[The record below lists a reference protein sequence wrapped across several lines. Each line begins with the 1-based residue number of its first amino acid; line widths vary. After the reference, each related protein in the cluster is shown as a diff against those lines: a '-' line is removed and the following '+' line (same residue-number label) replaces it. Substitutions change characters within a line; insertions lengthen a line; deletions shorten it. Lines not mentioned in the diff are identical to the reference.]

1 MDKPAID
8 ILIQGL
14 VWTYV
19 FISYTFHTYL
29 EVELLGHM
37 VSVCLSLSEIAK
49 LFSKVTAPSQASP
62 ALGIARFFC
71 LFVHSLMFFK
81 PFW

>member
-1 MDKPAID
+1 MDKAAID

-19 FISYTFHTYL
+19 FILYTFHKYL

-37 VSVCLSLSEIAK
+37 VTICL
-49 LFSKVTAPSQASP
+49 
-62 ALGIARFFC
+62 AL
-71 LFVHSLMFFK
+71 
-81 PFW
+81 

>member
-19 FISYTFHTYL
+19 FISYTFHKYL

-37 VSVCLSLSEIAK
+37 VSVWYCQV
-49 LFSKVTAPSQASP
+49 F
-62 ALGIARFFC
+62 

-81 PFW
+81 PF